1 MQLWRHG
8 QEDIFPVTQ
17 FEKLW
22 GDLTTL
28 PEIRSDFLVVPRLR
42 GQQPKDLA
50 QLDSWLRD
58 GSADHIDSRCHW

>member
-17 FEKLW
+17 FEKIR

-28 PEIRSDFLVVPRLR
+28 PEIQSHLLVVPRLR